1 MPPSGVQT
9 NEAESGRLEHRQ
21 ANYARQIQEQRATM
35 EAELIGANQV
45 YSRIAHNSWSTLE
58 YKENTMKHGEGEWI
72 ETERTNS

>member
-1 MPPSGVQT
+1 
-9 NEAESGRLEHRQ
+9 
-21 ANYARQIQEQRATM
+21 M